1 MTTLNDSSFA
11 TAIQFWKGVHLP
23 ELQKELDQQGLAVVE
38 NQKDGLVSRKK
49 LAEQTREFRKIPDEE
64 KLSQF
69 KSLLKG
75 YQSEIDNI
83 TRRTKYSENAFLTL
97 YKLLVNAPDPAPL
110 FEAAVDQSA
119 KAVEN
124 DGAAQE
130 NKRLQQELKEA
141 NEKLA
146 KLQTVEKANL
156 DLKAALTK
164 LETVGEEKRAEDVS
178 QKEQDVKQQY
188 ADKIKSYK
196 EREHGLQRQL
206 NQALDQLTQLRHTH
220 DDTQAQLLDHDQ
232 KYGKCISCGKTTHL
246 DEEVVGKLAELD
258 IVTMDLERANTT
270 IANLERKLTQIILI
284 ESELNGV
291 ESHQTGLTWCSAED
305 LVETEKQDAE
315 MAKLI
320 KDVETYKNLLQKTD
334 TRLNKRIKD
343 LSNEVKALAEERDLL
358 AKKLKECED
367 YDEVKRELAIMKY
380 VEFANN
386 DEDSFDA
393 KDVLNK
399 EDNAIR
405 KSLEV
410 QLMEKSKRLET
421 DYTQL
426 KMSFSDLQN
435 DLQARSALCEELQ
448 AKTYEQTGLIQKLEE
463 DLARVGQKQ
472 TTDVSESFSRP
483 SSSNN
488 LAAIGSMTSTRPS
501 LEVVHRQSQDTIG
514 GGKDDKSILP
524 IVMGQ
529 RDRFRQ
535 RNTEMEEQARNMERK
550 LQEME
555 SEMEG
560 LKEDNL
566 KLYERLRFVHVWK
579 DEQSKD
585 PSPRN
590 FKKNGPRNGTIQDE
604 DPTDKYGKIYEET
617 MNPFMQFHRKEETRR
632 YHALNPAEKL
642 SYNVTR
648 VLFSHKWSRYF
659 LIFYALMLHLLVVVT
674 LYQLS
679 LWECRHDHEEINM
692 PTVKDDTA
700 AFMPIQN

>member
-1 MTTLNDSSFA
+1 MTMTLNDSSFA

-64 KLSQF
+64 KLGQF

-75 YQSEIDNI
+75 YQAEIDNI
-83 TRRTKYSENAFLTL
+83 TRRTKFSENAFLTL

-130 NKRLQQELKEA
+130 NKRLHQELKEA
-141 NEKLA
+141 NDNLA
-146 KLQTVEKANL
+146 KLQAVEKDNVN
-156 DLKAALTK
+156 LKAALAK
-164 LETVGEEKRAEDVS
+164 LETAGEEKRAEDVS

-232 KYGKCISCGKTTHL
+232 KY

-258 IVTMDLERANTT
+258 IVTMDLERANAT
-270 IANLERKLTQIILI
+270 IANLERKLEDLK
-284 ESELNGV
+284 E
-291 ESHQTGLTWCSAED
+291 QTSSTKALAKEKENAED
-305 LVETEKQDAE
+305 LVEAEQQDAE

-320 KDVETYKNLLQKTD
+320 KDVETYKDLLQNTD
-334 TRLNKRIKD
+334 ARLNKRIKD

-367 YDEVKRELAIMKY
+367 YDEVKRELTIMKY

-393 KDVLNK
+393 KDVLSK

-410 QLMEKSKRLET
+410 QLMEKTKRLET

-426 KMSFSDLQN
+426 KMSFNDLQN
-435 DLQARSALCEELQ
+435 ELQDRLAACQELQ
-448 AKTYEQTGLIQKLEE
+448 AKTDEQAGLIQKLEE
-463 DLARVGQKQ
+463 DLARVGQQ
-472 TTDVSESFSRP
+472 QPADVSDSFSRP
-483 SSSNN
+483 PSSNN
-488 LAAIGSMTSTRPS
+488 LAAIGTMTSSRPS

-535 RNTEMEEQARNMERK
+535 RNTEMEEQARDMERR

-579 DEQSKD
+579 DEQSKGLVNRSTAVTMDSSD
-585 PSPRN
+585 PSQRS
-590 FKKNGPRNGTIQDE
+590 FKKSSPRNGTIHNE

-632 YHALNPAEKL
+632 YHALNPAEKF

-648 VLFSHKWSRYF
+648 VLFSHKWFRYF
-659 LIFYALMLHLLVVVT
+659 LIFYALMLHFLVVVT

-692 PTVKDDTA
+692 PTVKDDSIGIP
-700 AFMPIQN
+700 PI

>member
-270 IANLERKLTQIILI
+270 IANLERKLVILTETTSNNKSCLVQLKQMFQVKRKSKETQIILI

-343 LSNEVKALAEERDLL
+343 LSNEVKALVSNTE
-358 AKKLKECED
+358 
-367 YDEVKRELAIMKY
+367 Y
-380 VEFANN
+380 NN
-386 DEDSFDA
+386 SFDA